1 MKTIFYALAITA
13 ASMLSATAQA
23 AAGDVVFKGELK
35 GLKDT
40 LMVFTPTEDGQG
52 KVDTVLTPGGKFNFT
67 VQVDKPSLI
76 TFATPG
82 TMRRKENIRFQAI
95 AVPGETAEMSGDV
108 TQSYYFAGS
117 KFYREYNEADRA
129 MEQASKPMRDLIT
142 NLNARMAAGESQEKL
157 MAEFR
162 EKSGP
167 MQETMLNG
175 MLDFIRQHPTYEAS
189 AAIIPQIEDLDKM
202 KEAVT
207 LLAPEV
213 RDGRM
218 KSYYQSIIDHATQ
231 RAQAEQEA
239 EKKQAAGVMA
249 PDFTLND
256 INGKPLSLSSLRGK
270 YVVLDFWGSWCIWCI
285 KGMPEMK
292 KYYAKYQGKFEILG
306 IDCNDPEAK
315 WKEAVKKHELPW
327 LHVYNPKNSK
337 VLADYGIQGFPTK
350 IIVGPDGKI
359 VKTIVGEDPTFYTF
373 LDETFGK

>member
-1 MKTIFYALAITA
+1 MKTIFYGLAIAA

-40 LMVFTPTEDGQG
+40 LMVITPTGDGQG

-76 TFATPG
+76 TCATPG

-95 AVPGETAEMSGDV
+95 AVPGETAEISGDV
-108 TQSYYFAGS
+108 TQSFYFTGS

-129 MEQASKPMRDLIT
+129 MEEASKPMRDLIT
-142 NLNARMAAGESQEKL
+142 NLNTRMAAGESQEKL

-167 MQETMLNG
+167 LQETMLNG
-175 MLDFIRQHPTYEAS
+175 ILDFIRQHPTYEAC

-218 KSYYQSIIDHATQ
+218 KSYYQTIIDHADQ
-231 RAQAEQEA
+231 RAKAEQEA

-270 YVVLDFWGSWCIWCI
+270 YVVLDFWGSWCGWCI